1 LALLVCSAANALADR
16 VWADN
21 DAQEFRAAKPAI
33 QRQLRSKKPEDRA
46 SAIRQLQGFPVLDA
60 VKMAMK
66 TGFADESPAVQ
77 SATYETLAKLN
88 ENEEICKFL
97 ISELS
102 RRARKNDLGMN
113 SVPVLAALLASK
125 SEYTEQA
132 VAEFMDK
139 TLTKAKG
146 GALVVTELADQLG
159 ARDEEDS
166 LPVLVKLTKT
176 KVFEQNF
183 GPRRAVVWAL
193 IRLDRLDSLG
203 VLIALLA
210 EIKGE
215 VRADIIKYLTAVTGQ
230 NFLENPQAWIA
241 WWEKNKESFIIPA
254 PAGRSKVESVAG
266 EGTPYYYGVPIYAQ
280 RIVFVMDTSGSMA
293 GFRLAAAKREL
304 TNTIEKLREDD
315 QFAIIVFNS
324 NVDAWQKKMVP
335 ATQAFKRAAISFV
348 NGQVARSN
356 TASYDALD
364 AAFNFDAEAIYFLSD
379 GAPQGGST
387 TNNPEEIVQ
396 LISQAN
402 RTRRESIYSLGIAV
416 GIPNSPFDLFL
427 KALAEENFGSYRRV
441 DQ

>member
-1 LALLVCSAANALADR
+1 MLRISAR
-16 VWADN
+16 
-21 DAQEFRAAKPAI
+21 QSRAFSA
-33 QRQLRSKKPEDRA
+33 QLRSKKPEDRA
-46 SAIRQLQGFPVLDA
+46 AAIRRLQGYPVLDA

-66 TGFADESPAVQ
+66 TGFGDDAPAVQ

-88 ENEEICKFL
+88 ENEEICKYL
-97 ISELS
+97 IAELS

-113 SVPVLAALLASK
+113 AVPVLAALLASK
-125 SEYTEQA
+125 SEYTELA
-132 VAEFMDK
+132 VGEFLDK
-139 TLTKAKG
+139 TLDKARG
-146 GALVVTELADQLG
+146 GSLVVTELADQLG

-166 LPVLVKLTKT
+166 LPILVKLTKT
-176 KVFEQNF
+176 KVFEHHF

-203 VLIALLA
+203 VLISLLA

-241 WWEKNKESFIIPA
+241 WWDKNKETFIIPA
-254 PAGRSKVESVAG
+254 PAGRAEVASVAG

-280 RIVFVMDTSGSMA
+280 RIVFVMDISGSMA
-293 GFRLAAAKREL
+293 GFRLATAKREL
-304 TNTIEKLREDD
+304 TDTIEKLRDDD

-324 NVDAWQKKMVP
+324 VVDCWQKRLVQ
-335 ATQAFKRAAISFV
+335 ATPAFKRAAISFV

-427 KALAEENFGSYRRV
+427 RALAEENFGSYRRV